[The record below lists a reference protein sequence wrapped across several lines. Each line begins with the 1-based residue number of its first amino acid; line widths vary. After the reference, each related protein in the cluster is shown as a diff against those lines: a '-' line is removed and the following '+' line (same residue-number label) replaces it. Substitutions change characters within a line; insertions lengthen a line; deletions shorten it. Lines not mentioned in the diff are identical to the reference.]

1 MIKKNSKP
9 SELTVHVHFIEP
21 FRMAPW
27 FSKQARKDQALKWQ
41 RFQSFARWHKDINNG
56 QGRPFITGYLLRSA
70 LFKAVEEELAF
81 ADGKWGDLVC
91 CPGKYETENP
101 KKGHPKRRRC
111 MPSWRGKQDPCA
123 DEIHPDEAC
132 PLCLL
137 MNRFKQ
143 NGVDNVHF
151 GNLNLPGDEKDRQL
165 WDNPEQIARLRTLN
179 RIDRATTKAQDF
191 FKIYEVADLT
201 DFYGTIT
208 VNDRMAKADAVVS
221 LLERGLGFV
230 STLCGAQCE
239 IRLVNSFKRDISKN
253 NQDKETDSQDDIVS
267 PEKLARICSGAIA
280 GPKLRTLADAIRL
293 LRIQDPKNFALPL
306 GRKKQDGSREPHH
319 LWDVELKEKEKKQFH
334 RTPFRTYLE
343 TIADKLQH
351 NDPAF
356 RRYCEDLGFRL
367 FRLSKGLDQNQP
379 GKGLAENIMD
389 PAQVIAV
396 GKTVKG
402 LSKYRDPMVPKY
414 EWIITGH
421 LKAKTPFFIP
431 EDLTDNDH
439 TSRKMLLTSD
449 LRYRLPRSLLRGIL
463 RRDLHEAT
471 GGQGCRAELA
481 PETPCVCPVCRVMSR
496 LNLYDAAS
504 FQSAPPD
511 IRHRIKIAHHH
522 GIVQDG
528 ALFDTEYGLEGT
540 VFPFCLRYRGNL
552 DTIDKELRS
561 VLGWWGNGLLFL
573 GGDFG
578 TGKGCFELKDLVIN
592 RWDLAEKES
601 RADYARH
608 CGLRHLIIQSIS
620 QAETP
625 FKQEMS
631 EKHEGFETN
640 LETTF
645 PNEAYPWQ
653 KLSLKLHFKGPVLSA
668 DPIRALIQDD
678 ADTIFFQKRA
688 VGSDGKTIPVPV
700 LRGESLRGLFRTAV
714 ARASGQDH
722 LTVSHADCTCLVCKS
737 FGNEHQAGLIRFDD
751 LEADCVSD
759 SGHVNDKR
767 IDHVSIDRFDA
778 SVVEKYDDRALI
790 GSPDDTL
797 VFKGSFWIHRDFSQ
811 KIALINGLKDLEK
824 GLYSLGGKGG
834 IGYGWVTS
842 FSYQLPD
849 DWVQGGPEEDKDNL
863 KALSTQQISEL
874 LKPVEHHQ
882 SSNGIQ
888 WKAAPGSIYNPYYFI
903 PPGKNQPVRTD
914 SPFSHAVLSL
924 SSDRFTGILTCRLK
938 TRTPLLLPDT
948 ENPETETNGH
958 TKYPFFRL
966 GNTEMIPGSGIR
978 SVVSQVYETLTDSC
992 FRVMNQKRTLSWR
1005 MDTDDYAGSAN
1016 NAYSEFFPGIVSKNK
1031 NGELVIQKA
1040 DSFRLPLYDGDAFEN
1055 FEGNDKYE
1063 KELKA
1068 RRDKLQNAQ
1077 KINQLILSTTR
1088 KNKEWLNN
1096 LRERDIDKY
1105 QKVIRGRSPV
1115 KFIFHKTKSPHDSLA
1130 ELCDSG
1136 TKTGYIKITGP
1147 NNANVSI
1154 EKPDLP
1160 ETVGCHEIE
1169 DIKDIKD
1176 DPVSF
1181 SLGDGWC
1188 FQVSNSKEYP
1198 RPKYVAHVDGNYYS
1212 INKRCERIFVSL
1224 NSQKEALPVISDRH
1238 QRVYAEL
1245 VKESKEFTS
1254 HLAKP
1259 FKTKMSPELK
1269 EGDLVYFRTKKQS
1282 AGCLDAI
1289 IPVSL
1294 FRLSDDRLLGK
1305 RLAEGYEPCS
1315 FVCMEDCE
1323 KCHGKDCPVPIYREG
1338 YPVKGLCPAC
1348 QLFGAQMYKGRVRFS
1363 FAEPLNTELRT
1374 KDVTLPLLERP
1385 RPTWVLPKPKKG
1397 NNADNQIPGRK
1408 FYLRHSG
1415 WKDIWDKG
1423 IEKRAGSEP
1432 KKIKPEPNNATIQGV
1447 EKDTEFSFNVGFE
1460 NLTKEELGRLLYCL
1474 ELENR
1479 MVHAL
1484 GRGKPF
1490 GFGQIKIKVHEL
1502 AVRKN
1507 ADFWHHEDLSQKQV
1521 TQLKMVSE
1529 SLTDLTTLQ
1538 KVRLVMSPQ
1547 QPDVV
1552 VHYPKLNEEGGI
1564 PGYEQ
1569 LKEKGYDPNYC
1580 LTVQEKKGASSIF
1593 PWYPLPAIQK
1603 PASEKKSTAKK
1614 NTNHFPSGN
1623 KSPGKEKKQ
1632 GSPALPPE
1640 NSITE
1645 EGVVKW
1651 FNEKKGFGF
1660 IERKGKPNVF
1670 VHHKAIQCDGFKT
1683 LNNYEKVIMEVD
1695 EKAPKG
1701 PAAKRVWKIE

>member
-1 MIKKNSKP
+1 MKT
-9 SELTVHVHFIEP
+9 LTIHLHFLEP
-21 FRMAPW
+21 FRLAPW
-27 FSKQARKDQALKWQ
+27 FPEKQRVKNNPIWKRVQTY
-41 RFQSFARWHKDINNG
+41 ARWHKDVNKG
-56 QGRPFITGYLLRSA
+56 KGRPFITGYLLRSA
-70 LFKAVEEELAF
+70 VIKAVEEELAY
-81 ADGKWGDLVC
+81 ADGTWGNLVC
-91 CPGKYETENP
+91 CPGKYDTKNP
-101 KKGHPKRRRC
+101 KKNYPKRRRST
-111 MPSWRGKQDPCA
+111 PKWAIKQDPCA

-137 MNRFKQ
+137 MNRFKR
-143 NGVDNVHF
+143 NGLNNVHF
-151 GNLNLPGDEKDRQL
+151 GNLNLPGDEKDRPL
-165 WDNPEQIARLRTLN
+165 WDNPEQIAWLRTLN

-208 VNDRMAKADAVVS
+208 VNDHMAKIDAVVS

-239 IRLVNSFKRDISKN
+239 IRLVNGFENDMSENKDF
-253 NQDKETDSQDDIVS
+253 QETDNQDDINS
-267 PEKLARICSGAIA
+267 PEKLARICSEAIA

-293 LRIQDPKNFALPL
+293 LRIQDPENFTLPL
-306 GRKKQDGSREPHH
+306 GRKKQDGSREPHY
-319 LWDVELKEKEKKQFH
+319 LWDIILKEWIQNQFQ
-334 RTPFRTYLE
+334 TAPLRTYLE
-343 TIADKLQH
+343 KIAEESQH
-351 NDPAF
+351 NNQAF
-356 RRYCEDLGFRL
+356 RQYCEDLGFRL

-379 GKGLAENIMD
+379 KKGLAENIMD
-389 PAQVIAV
+389 PAQVTAV

-414 EWIITGH
+414 EWIITGR

-439 TSRKMLLTSD
+439 TSRKMLLTHD
-449 LRYRLPRSLLRGIL
+449 FRYRLPRSLLRGIL

-481 PETPCVCPVCRVMSR
+481 PETPCVCPVCRVMSH
-496 LNLYDAAS
+496 LTLYDAAS

-522 GIVQDG
+522 CIVQDG

-561 VLGWWGNGLLFL
+561 VLGWWGNGLLFM

-578 TGKGCFELKDLVIN
+578 TGKGCFELKGLGVN
-592 RWDLAEKES
+592 RWNLAEKEA
-601 RADYARH
+601 RVDYARH
-608 CGLRHLIIQSIS
+608 CGLRHQIIRSIS
-620 QAETP
+620 QAETS
-625 FKQEMS
+625 FEQEMS
-631 EKHEGFETN
+631 KKYEGFETN

-645 PNEAYPWQ
+645 PNETYPWQ
-653 KLSLKLHFKGPVLSA
+653 KLPLKLHFKGPVLSA
-668 DPIRALIQDD
+668 DHIRALTQDD

-688 VGSDGKTIPVPV
+688 VGSDGQIIPVPV

-722 LTVSHADCTCLVCKS
+722 LTVSHDDCTCLLCRS

-751 LEADCVSD
+751 LEADCD
-759 SGHVNDKR
+759 SNNGHVNDKR
-767 IDHVSIDRFDA
+767 IDHVSVDRFDA

-797 VFKGSFWIHRDFSQ
+797 VFKGSFWTHRDFSQ
-811 KIALINGLKDLEK
+811 KAALINGLKDLEN

-842 FSYQLPD
+842 FSYQLPEE
-849 DWVQGGPEEDKDNL
+849 WPQGQPDKNKDNL
-863 KALSTQQISEL
+863 RPLFTKNISEL

-882 SSNGIQ
+882 SSNGLQ
-888 WKAAPGSIYNPYYFI
+888 WKAAPRSIYNPYYFI
-903 PPGKNQPVRTD
+903 PPGKNQPIRTD

-924 SSDRFTGILTCRLK
+924 SKDRFTGFLTCRLK
-938 TRTPLLLPDT
+938 TKTPLLLPDT
-948 ENPETETNGH
+948 EHPETETNGH
-958 TKYPFFRL
+958 TKYPFFKL

-1005 MDTDDYAGSAN
+1005 MDTDDYAGTAN
-1016 NAYSEFFPGIVSKNK
+1016 HAYSKFLPGIVSKNK

-1040 DSFRLPLYDGDAFEN
+1040 DSFRLPLYDGDAI
-1055 FEGNDKYE
+1055 DKVAGDDE
-1063 KELKA
+1063 FKEELKT

-1077 KINQLILSTTR
+1077 KINCLILSTTK
-1088 KNKEWLNN
+1088 KNKEWLKN
-1096 LRERDIDKY
+1096 LRERDIDNY
-1105 QKVIRGRSPV
+1105 QNVIRGLSLV
-1115 KFIFHKTKSPHDSLA
+1115 KFIFHKTKSPHDFLA

-1136 TKTGYIKITGP
+1136 TKKGYLKITGP

-1160 ETVGCHEIE
+1160 PTVGCHEIE
-1169 DIKDIKD
+1169 DIKDIND
-1176 DPVSF
+1176 DPELF
-1181 SLGDGWC
+1181 SLGKGWC

-1198 RPKYVAHVDGNYYS
+1198 RPKYVAHVDGSYYS
-1212 INKRCERIFVSL
+1212 ITKRCERIFEPL
-1224 NSQKEALPVISDRH
+1224 NSQKESLPVISDRH

-1259 FKTKMSPELK
+1259 FLTKMSPELK

-1282 AGCLDAI
+1282 ASCLDAI

-1294 FRLSDDRLLGK
+1294 FRLSDDRLLGN
-1305 RLAEGYEPCS
+1305 RLAEGYQPCS

-1323 KCHGKDCPVPIYREG
+1323 KCNGKNCSVPIYREG

-1363 FAEPLNTELRT
+1363 FAEPLNTPLT
-1374 KDVTLPLLERP
+1374 KKYVTLPLLERP
-1385 RPTWVLPKPKKG
+1385 RPTWVLPKPKKEKD
-1397 NNADNQIPGRK
+1397 ADIQIPGRK

-1423 IEKRAGSEP
+1423 IENRTGIES
-1432 KKIKPEPNNATIQGV
+1432 KKIEQGPNNATIQGV

-1460 NLTKEELGRLLYCL
+1460 NLTQEELGRLLYCL
-1474 ELENR
+1474 ELENT

-1490 GFGQIKIKVHEL
+1490 GFGQTKIKVHEL

-1507 ADFWHHEDLSQKQV
+1507 ADLWHHENLSEKQV
-1521 TQLKMVSE
+1521 VQLKMVSE
-1529 SLTDLTTLQ
+1529 SLADLTTLQ

-1547 QPDVV
+1547 QPDVAV
-1552 VHYPKLNEEGGI
+1552 YYPKLSEEGEI

-1569 LKEKGYDPNYC
+1569 LKEKGYDPNHC
-1580 LTVQEKKGASSIF
+1580 LTVQKKSGIPF
-1593 PWYPLPAIQK
+1593 IYPWYPVQSTNSLKKKEKSNTRKTINHNT
-1603 PASEKKSTAKK
+1603 SDKKSPVK
-1614 NTNHFPSGN
+1614 G
-1623 KSPGKEKKQ
+1623 KKQ
-1632 GSPALPPE
+1632 GPAALPSK
-1640 NSITE
+1640 NIITE
-1645 EGVVKW
+1645 NGVVKW
-1651 FNEKKGFGF
+1651 FNDEKGFGF
-1660 IERKGKPNVF
+1660 IERKGKPDVF
-1670 VHHKAIQCDGFKT
+1670 VHQSKIQCEGFRT
-1683 LNNYEKVIMEVD
+1683 LNDDERVTMEVD
-1695 EKAPKG
+1695 EKNPKG
-1701 PAAKRVWKIE
+1701 PAAKNVWKME